1 MARQCAAQIRDW
13 LTAGQQGQAK
23 LLTTKGPKSVQASD
37 ITILVRSRA
46 EAALIRDA
54 LSALAI
60 PSVYLSNRDSVF
72 DTTEAKDLL
81 WLLQAV
87 LAPEQERA
95 LRSAMATGIL
105 GLDARMLDALNH
117 DERAWDALVDE
128 FDHYR
133 QHWQRRGVL
142 PMLREMMARSHLAE
156 NLLATPGGERRLTDL
171 LHLGNYCK
179 RPPRN
184 WIVSTH

>member
-1 MARQCAAQIRDW
+1 
-13 LTAGQQGQAK
+13 
-23 LLTTKGPKSVQASD
+23 
-37 ITILVRSRA
+37 
-46 EAALIRDA
+46 
-54 LSALAI
+54 
-60 PSVYLSNRDSVF
+60 
-72 DTTEAKDLL
+72 LL

-142 PMLREMMARSHLAE
+142 PMLREMMARRHLAE

-171 LHLGNYCK
+171 LHLGELLQEAASQLDSEHALIRWLAQQIAQPNPQSDSQQL
-179 RPPRN
+179 RLESDRHL
-184 WIVSTH
+184 VRVV